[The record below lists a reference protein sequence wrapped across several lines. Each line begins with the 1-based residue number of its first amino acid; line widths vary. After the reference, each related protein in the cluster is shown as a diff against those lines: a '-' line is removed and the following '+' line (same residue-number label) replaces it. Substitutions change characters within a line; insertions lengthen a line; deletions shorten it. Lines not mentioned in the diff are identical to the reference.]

1 MPKPQLSLSFG
12 HLLLS
17 FSRSDRSLLLHILD
31 ESSLIFLPD
40 MLKLIFFQFIERIE
54 LTLIFVQIIV
64 SVSIVVFSKI
74 FIDLLDE
81 RS

>member
-40 MLKLIFFQFIERIE
+40 MLKLIFLQFIERVE